1 MSFEGPGSGPPG
13 GDPGVG
19 APGGTQAGLTRKQK
33 AAIIVRLLLREG
45 ADVPVADLPEEMQ
58 ADLSQ
63 QLGAM
68 TYVDRDTLGEVVREF
83 ADELDSVGLSF
94 PRGIAGALSVL
105 DGKISPRTAA
115 RLRKEAGVRQ
125 AGDPWQRIR
134 TLSVEELK
142 PVAEAESIE
151 VTAVLMSMLDTAKA
165 AELMAALPGERARRI
180 AYAISLT
187 GKVTPDAVDRIG
199 LSLASQLD
207 LRPPLAFEAKP
218 GERVGA
224 ILNYSPSATREEV
237 LTGLDETDS
246 DFAEEVRRNIFT
258 FAHIP
263 QRVEGRDVPKV
274 VRMLEQDRL
283 VMALAAALQS
293 SLEEAVEFLLENISK
308 RMADGLR
315 EEMRDVGKVKAKD
328 GEAAM
333 AAMVS
338 AIRELADSGEIE
350 LVSPDEEE

>member
-1 MSFEGPGSGPPG
+1 MSLEGPRAGLPGGSG
-13 GDPGVG
+13 
-19 APGGTQAGLTRKQK
+19 GTLSRKQK

-45 ADVPVADLPEEMQ
+45 ADLPVSELPEDMQ

-63 QLGAM
+63 QLGSM
-68 TYVDRDTLGEVVREF
+68 RYVDRDTLGEVVREF
-83 ADELDSVGLSF
+83 AEELDSVGLSF

-105 DGKISPRTAA
+105 EGKISPRTAA

-125 AGDPWQRIR
+125 AGDPWVRIR
-134 TLSVEELK
+134 ALSVEDLT

-151 VTAVLMSMLDTAKA
+151 VTAVLMSMLDTSKA
-165 AELMAALPGERARRI
+165 AELMAALPGERARRV

-207 LRPPLAFEAKP
+207 LRPPKAFDAKP
-218 GERVGA
+218 EERVGA
-224 ILNYSPSATREEV
+224 ILNFSTTTTREDV

-246 DFAEEVRRNIFT
+246 QFAEEVRKNIFT

-263 QRVEGRDVPKV
+263 HRVEGRDVPKV
-274 VRMLEQDRL
+274 IRLVEQDKL
-283 VMALAAALQS
+283 VTALAAALQVP
-293 SLEEAVEFLLENISK
+293 LTEAVEFLLENMSK

-315 EEMRDVGKVKAKD
+315 DEMRDIGKVKAKD

-333 AAMVS
+333 AAVVT
-338 AIRELADSGEIE
+338 AIRELADTGEIE
-350 LVSPDEEE
+350 LVSPEDEE